1 MRQGRAQKWLRGGS
15 NQCHSFCASSL
26 QFLFKRVPTASESHT
41 EIMPQQSG
49 IASALLQQSLRLA
62 LVDLNE
68 SPYCWP
74 TLDVAEQ
81 DDRWG
86 QAACH
91 WMVCLRLYSEPPA
104 YFDICASELPAQWK
118 IHEELKA
125 NSDHVGTKHNTA
137 GWHFSS
143 TIRIATTAFP
153 PAVSTACLRT
163 CWHISEESVSI
174 KSMISWQNELPRED
188 PRENWVENVE
198 IRWNQLYLMG
208 SDIFGVGAAGAP
220 GTLVFVFVYLSNC
233 RTIP

>member
-1 MRQGRAQKWLRGGS
+1 MTGGARLPAIGW
-15 NQCHSFCASSL
+15 FAS
-26 QFLFKRVPTASESHT
+26 
-41 EIMPQQSG
+41 G
-49 IASALLQQSLRLA
+49 
-62 LVDLNE
+62 
-68 SPYCWP
+68 C
-74 TLDVAEQ
+74 TL
-81 DDRWG
+81 
-86 QAACH
+86 
-91 WMVCLRLYSEPPA
+91 SEPPA
-104 YFDICASELPAQWK
+104 YFDICASELPAHQWK

-137 GWHFSS
+137 GWWHFSS

-174 KSMISWQNELPRED
+174 KSMISWQNELPMED

-220 GTLVFVFVYLSNC
+220 GTLVFVFVYLFPSVKLSNYSVGTSTGTHLKTWTPARC
-233 RTIP
+233 AGPTQI